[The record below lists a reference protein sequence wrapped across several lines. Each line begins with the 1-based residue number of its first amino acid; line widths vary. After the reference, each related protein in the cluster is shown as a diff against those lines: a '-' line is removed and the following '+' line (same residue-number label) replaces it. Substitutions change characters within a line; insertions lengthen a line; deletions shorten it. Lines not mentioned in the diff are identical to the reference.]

1 MLEEASAVARDK
13 FGSVT
18 AVTKA
23 ADNNQVLTEA
33 DLAIGKLLIR
43 SIQNAYPGDSIID
56 EEAGVIDKKSD
67 YVWVIDPIDGT
78 SNFAQG
84 VPLYGIMVGLLQRGE
99 PVAGAVTLPAFSEI
113 CVAEKGGGAWC
124 NNQKLRVSTQVRL
137 RSALVAYGVDAHPE
151 DPDFTRKECSLL
163 AEIILSVRNIRSSNS
178 VFDAV
183 MVAKGRYGAVLNRTS
198 RIWDNV
204 AQHVL
209 IQEAGGIYTDFFG
222 KSVDYSTPLTKV
234 GLNFSFCAAAPGLH
248 NELQK
253 IIDGVTH

>member
-1 MLEEASAVARDK
+1 MKAMRTNYSEFLTEVLEEASAVARDK

-99 PVAGAVTLPAFSEI
+99 PVA
-113 CVAEKGGGAWC
+113 
-124 NNQKLRVSTQVRL
+124 
-137 RSALVAYGVDAHPE
+137 
-151 DPDFTRKECSLL
+151 
-163 AEIILSVRNIRSSNS
+163 
-178 VFDAV
+178 
-183 MVAKGRYGAVLNRTS
+183 VLNRTS

-253 IIDGVTH
+253 IIDGVRLR